1 MSGRPGVAARRSRRG
16 RLSRSAEFDRVFRQG
31 RSHAN
36 RVLVLYA
43 FPRPDAGAPGAPGA
57 SAAPENEPRLGL
69 SVSRRVGGAVERN
82 HVKRL
87 LREAFEQEL
96 GGLPAGHDV
105 VLVARPEARVVA
117 ERDGLEGIRVAL
129 AELIAQLR
137 ARVEGETSR

>member
-1 MSGRPGVAARRSRRG
+1 MSGRPGVAARRSKRG

-36 RVLVLYA
+36 RVLVVYG
-43 FPRPDAGAPGAPGA
+43 FPRAGEG
-57 SAAPENEPRLGL
+57 ELRLGL

-96 GGLPAGHDV
+96 ARLPEGHDIV
-105 VLVARPEARVVA
+105 IVARPEAKAVA
-117 ERDGLEGIRVAL
+117 ERDGLEGIRTAL
-129 AELIAQLR
+129 VELMDQLR
-137 ARVEGETSR
+137 ARVEGEGR

>member
-43 FPRPDAGAPGAPGA
+43 FPRPDAGAPAPPGEGAA
-57 SAAPENEPRLGL
+57 EPRLGL

-87 LREAFEQEL
+87 LREAFEQEA
-96 GGLPAGHDV
+96 GGLPVGHDV
-105 VLVARPEARVVA
+105 VLVARPEARAVA
-117 ERDGLEGIRVAL
+117 ERDGLEGIRAAL

-137 ARVEGETSR
+137 ARVEGEGSR

>member
-36 RVLVLYA
+36 RVLVLYG
-43 FPRPDAGAPGAPGA
+43 FPRGDAD
-57 SAAPENEPRLGL
+57 AAAAEQPRLGL

-87 LREAFEQEL
+87 LREAFEQEAERI
-96 GGLPAGHDV
+96 PSGHDV
-105 VLVARPEARVVA
+105 VIVARPEARVVA
-117 ERDGLEGIRVAL
+117 ERDGLDGIRTAL
-129 AELIAQLR
+129 AELVDQLR
-137 ARVEGETSR
+137 ARVEGERAR

>member
-1 MSGRPGVAARRSRRG
+1 MSGRPGVTARRSKRG

-36 RVLVLYA
+36 RVLVLYG
-43 FPRPDAGAPGAPGA
+43 FPRAG
-57 SAAPENEPRLGL
+57 ERELRLGL

-96 GGLPAGHDV
+96 TRLPEGHDV
-105 VLVARPEARVVA
+105 VIVARPEAKAVA
-117 ERDGLEGIRVAL
+117 EREGLEGIRSVL
-129 AELIAQLR
+129 VELMDQLR
-137 ARVEGETSR
+137 ARVEGDGR